1 VKDFLTSDAPE
12 SAQPASDSAIRNP
25 QSAIRN
31 RSVRNPQAHA
41 LLYAPQV
48 RQAFSFIDASDK
60 ETHDEMIR
68 ICEIPAPPFKEH
80 ARAAYLKRRFEELG
94 LKRVRTDA
102 EGNVIAERPGRAASP
117 VVVVAAHLDTV
128 FPEATDVRVR
138 RDGGRYYA
146 PGISDNTSGV
156 VSLIALARAMEAAQV
171 ATAGTIHFVGT
182 VGEEGEGNLRGVRH
196 LFTAGDFRNGVEAFI
211 SIDGPGVERIT
222 TRALGSRR
230 YRVTVSGPGGH
241 SWGDFGIVNPVH
253 ALGRAI
259 ARFAAYPAPLAPR
272 TSFNVGI
279 IEGGNSVN
287 SIPQRAS
294 MIVDMRSVSSAEIDK
309 LEAYLRR
316 VVELGLREENSQRAM
331 SGTML
336 AVEFEPV
343 GDRPS
348 GETPMNAPIVQAAID
363 SSRALGIEPRLDCS
377 STDSNIPISLG
388 IPAIT
393 VGAGGVSS
401 NCHTLGEWYE
411 PTGRELGLK
420 RLLLLTV
427 TLAGLVN

>member
-1 VKDFLTSDAPE
+1 MQSSINPQ
-12 SAQPASDSAIRNP
+12 SATRNP
-25 QSAIRN
+25 QSRT
-31 RSVRNPQAHA
+31 
-41 LLYAPQV
+41 LLYAPEMM
-48 RQAFSFIDASDK
+48 RAFSFIEATDG

-80 ARAAYLKRRFEELG
+80 ARAAYLKARFEELG

-117 VVVVAAHLDTV
+117 SIIISAHLDTV
-128 FPEATDVRVR
+128 FPEGTDVRVR
-138 RDGGRYYA
+138 RDGGRCYA
-146 PGISDNTSGV
+146 PGISDNTAGV
-156 VSLIALARAMEAAQV
+156 VSLITLARALDAAQIS
-171 ATAGTIHFVGT
+171 TEGTIHLVGT

-196 LFTAGDFRNGVEAFI
+196 LFTAGDFRTGVEAFV
-211 SIDGPGVERIT
+211 SLDGPGVERIT

-259 ARFAAYPAPLAPR
+259 ARFAAYPAPMSPR

-294 MIVDMRSVSSAEIDK
+294 MIVDMRSVSSEEIDK

-316 VVELGLREENSQRAM
+316 VVELALREENSQRAM
-331 SGTML
+331 SGTTL
-336 AVEFEPV
+336 AVKFEQV

-348 GETPMNAPIVQAAID
+348 GETPVNAPIVQAAID
-363 SSRALGIEPRLDCS
+363 CSRVLGIEPRLDCS
-377 STDSNIPISLG
+377 STDSNIPISMG

-393 VGAGGVSS
+393 IGAGGMSN
-401 NCHTLGEWYE
+401 NCHTLAEWYE

-420 RLLLLTV
+420 RLLLLAV
-427 TLAGLVN
+427 TLAGLMS

>member
-1 VKDFLTSDAPE
+1 MLNS
-12 SAQPASDSAIRNP
+12 QSAIRNP
-25 QSAIRN
+25 QSR
-31 RSVRNPQAHA
+31 A

-48 RQAFSFIDASDK
+48 LRAFSFIEATDS

-80 ARAAYLKRRFEELG
+80 ARAAYLQGRFEELG

-102 EGNVIAERPGRAASP
+102 EGNVIAERPGRASAPRVIIS
-117 VVVVAAHLDTV
+117 AHLDTV
-128 FPEATDVRVR
+128 FPEGTDVRVR
-138 RDGGRYYA
+138 RQGVRCYA
-146 PGISDNTSGV
+146 PGISDNTAGV
-156 VSLIALARAMEAAQV
+156 VSLITLARALDAAQI
-171 ATAGTIHFVGT
+171 TTEGTIYFVGT
-182 VGEEGEGNLRGVRH
+182 VGEEGEGNLRGVRY
-196 LFTAGDFRNGVEAFI
+196 LFTEGDFRAGIEAFI
-211 SIDGPGVERIT
+211 SLDGPGVERIT

-230 YRVTVSGPGGH
+230 YRVTIKGPGGH

-259 ARFAAYPAPLAPR
+259 ARFAAYPAPMSPR

-294 MIVDMRSVSSAEIDK
+294 MIVDMRSVSSEEIDK

-316 VVELGLREENSQRAM
+316 VVKLALREENSQRAM
-331 SGTML
+331 SSTTL

-348 GETPMNAPIVQAAID
+348 GETSVNAPIVQAAID
-363 SSRALGIEPRLDCS
+363 CSRLLGIEPRLDCS
-377 STDSNIPISLG
+377 STDSNIPISMG

-393 VGAGGVSS
+393 IGAGGLSS

-427 TLAGLVN
+427 TLAGLAG